1 MFGRRV
7 IVGLLVLLNLYL
19 LLGLIWG
26 ERGFFSYLDLR
37 NRYRSL
43 RTEVERLETSSR
55 DLSMDIMRLESDAD
69 YQERMIRE
77 RMNYVRENEVLY
89 VFPQDGEA
97 AGEGRDATKD

>member
-19 LLGLIWG
+19 LLGLVWG
-26 ERGFFSYLDLR
+26 ERGALSYLDLR
-37 NRYRSL
+37 NRYQSL
-43 RTEVERLETSSR
+43 RAEVERLETSSR
-55 DLSMDIMRLESDAD
+55 DLSVEIMRLETDAD

-77 RMNYVRENEVLY
+77 RMNYVRKNEVLY
-89 VFPQDGEA
+89 VFPQGVET